1 MNEYS
6 RIGLFFAIVVAGWFA
21 SRHYREPTRR
31 TTVWSAVALAAG
43 LGYLVVTGLYKDSAR
58 PTISHGLAGHIL
70 LIAAWLAVPFAI
82 GVAVERHFTQR
93 PALAVAQVLMLLLL
107 LSLTLLTSIT
117 GYLPPLPNDV
127 ISDEVR
133 AVMIN
138 RFEILHMIVLPS
150 AIAVLLAFWCWSFRN
165 RT

>member
-1 MNEYS
+1 
-6 RIGLFFAIVVAGWFA
+6 
-21 SRHYREPTRR
+21 
-31 TTVWSAVALAAG
+31 
-43 LGYLVVTGLYKDSAR
+43 
-58 PTISHGLAGHIL
+58 
-70 LIAAWLAVPFAI
+70 
-82 GVAVERHFTQR
+82 
-93 PALAVAQVLMLLLL
+93 MLLLL